1 MLILMMAD
9 SQTLVT
15 EFSKS
20 GTQYIDG
27 IHIHQSMWFGLLD
40 VRFEVLARM
49 KVHTVVFWVMTP
61 CCNVVMGTSVSD
73 EYKASIL
80 MVEMAAGSS

>member
-15 EFSKS
+15 EFSKR
-20 GTQYIDG
+20 GTQCNDG
-27 IHIHQSMWFGLLD
+27 IHIQQSMRFGPLD

-49 KVHTVVFWVMTP
+49 KVRTVVFWVMTP

-73 EYKASIL
+73 EYRTYIF
-80 MVEMAAGSS
+80 MVEKAAGSS